1 MTARRILPRIV
12 TALLLAPMDS
22 RQLTA
27 ALSITQPDACHRLL
41 QLHEASIVR
50 RVGVRRQN
58 RRPAICY
65 ALTAKGRR
73 WAEELIA

>member
-1 MTARRILPRIV
+1 MTTRPILPRIV

-27 ALSITQPDACHRLL
+27 ALSIKQPDACHRLL

-50 RVGVRRQN
+50 RVGVRRQS

-65 ALTAKGRR
+65 ALTSKGRR

>member
-1 MTARRILPRIV
+1 MIRPPIFPRIV

-27 ALSITQPDACHRLL
+27 TLSIRQSHACHRLQ
-41 QLHEASIVR
+41 QLHEAGVVR
-50 RVGVRRQN
+50 PAGFRRQN

-65 ALTAKGRR
+65 ALTSKGRR

>member
-1 MTARRILPRIV
+1 MTAKPIFPRVV

-27 ALSITQPDACHRLL
+27 ALSVSQTDVCRRLR
-41 QLHEASIVR
+41 QLHEVGVVR
-50 RVGVRRQN
+50 RVGIRREN

-65 ALTAKGRR
+65 ALTSKGLR